1 MRFSSLWKVSILLPL
16 ITLAAFLSALA
27 TNGVVQAHVTRATGS
42 SSDPSF
48 YQQTNLV
55 SDLPNFAQFRD
66 MSLVNPWGLSHSP
79 NGPWQVSD
87 NGTGL
92 TTQYTGDGKQVP
104 PVVTIPTPAGVKTAA
119 PTGNVFNN
127 TIDFVI
133 SKNGKSFASQF
144 IFATEDGTISGF
156 NPNVDATHAIL
167 AVDRSAV
174 SQGGFTGAVYK
185 GLTLATS
192 SSGNFLFA
200 TNFRFGMV
208 EKFDAQ
214 FNLVASFTDPKLSSD
229 CPITG
234 PPAQCFAPFGIQSIN
249 DQLYVTFALQNA
261 AHHDDVAGPGNGFV
275 DVFDTD
281 GNLIR
286 RFASQGTLNSPWGLA
301 LAPANFGQFSNDVLV
316 GNFGDGRINAF
327 APGSGTRPGTF
338 LDQLRGQNGN
348 AITINGLWG
357 LAFGNGGLAGDT
369 NTLFF
374 ASGLN
379 DEADGLFGAITAG

>member
-1 MRFSSLWKVSILLPL
+1 MNASLFARPRLLSTAIAIAVLLPPL
-16 ITLAAFLSALA
+16 LPVAAAA
-27 TNGVVQAHVTRATGS
+27 QGGG
-42 SSDPSF
+42 F
-48 YQQTNLV
+48 YQQKNLV
-55 SDLPNFAQFRD
+55 SNLPNFAQFRD
-66 MSLVNPWGLSHSP
+66 KSLVNPWGLSHSP

-92 TTQYTGDGKQVP
+92 STQYTSIGKQVP
-104 PVVTIPTPAGVKTAA
+104 PAVTIPTPAGVKTAA
-119 PTGNVFNN
+119 PTGNVFNS

-133 SKNGKSFASQF
+133 RKNAKSFASQF

-156 NPNVDATHAIL
+156 NPNVDSAHAIL

-174 SQGGFTGAVYK
+174 SQGEFTGAVYK
-185 GLTLATS
+185 GLALATS

-214 FNLVASFTDPKLSSD
+214 FNLIASFTDPALASD
-229 CPITG
+229 CPIPG

-249 DQLYVTFALQNA
+249 DQLYVTFALQDA

-275 DVFDTD
+275 DVFDTN

-301 LAPANFGQFSNDVLV
+301 LAPADFGKFSNDVLV
-316 GNFGDGRINAF
+316 GDFGDGRINVFDPVTGA
-327 APGSGTRPGTF
+327 F
-338 LDQLRGQNGN
+338 LDQLRDGNGN

-357 LAFGNGGLAGDT
+357 LAFGNGGLSGNTD
-369 NTLFF
+369 TLFF
-374 ASGLN
+374 AAGFN
-379 DEADGLFGAITAG
+379 DEADGLFGSIEPD